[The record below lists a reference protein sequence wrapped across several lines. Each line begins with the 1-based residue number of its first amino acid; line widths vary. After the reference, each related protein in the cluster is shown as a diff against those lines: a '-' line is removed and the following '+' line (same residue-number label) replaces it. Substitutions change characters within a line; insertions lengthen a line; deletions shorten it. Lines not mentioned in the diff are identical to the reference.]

1 MYFGIITL
9 STSWGFKMKKIIV
22 LLLFVLLVGC
32 SRQQEEDCLDSFC
45 VDSFEYRIEG
55 TISVLH
61 TNRGTVEFHASL
73 TDEKRQLR
81 EVTIDIF
88 SSEWEYIGEV
98 NNTEGLHLMSSSN
111 QLQFEALKPST
122 DYIAVMN
129 GVIVFD
135 GEFASIGIAY
145 TEFTTD
151 VFSPVVVSR
160 LIDNIR
166 VGSSF
171 VVYDFQLLSNDYYIV
186 SYGVFLYEGELKLDE
201 FTVWG
206 SRDLTSVT
214 KNNQVFADLD
224 SNTTYTLKLDV
235 IYEIET
241 IQNGT
246 TIDEITFTTD

>member
-1 MYFGIITL
+1 
-9 STSWGFKMKKIIV
+9 MKKIIV

-32 SRQQEEDCLDSFC
+32 SRQQNEDCLDSFC
-45 VDSFEYRIEG
+45 VDSFEYGIEG
-55 TISVLH
+55 TLSVLD
-61 TNRGTVEFHASL
+61 TDRGTVYFHASL

-81 EVTIDIF
+81 DVTIDIF
-88 SSEWEYIGEV
+88 SSEWEFIGEV
-98 NNTEGLHLMSSSN
+98 NYTERLLLMSPSI
-111 QLQFEALKPST
+111 QLQFEALKPNT

-129 GVIVFD
+129 GGIVVD

-151 VFSPVVVSR
+151 AFSPVDVSG
-160 LIDNIR
+160 LIDNTR

-186 SYGVFLYEGELKLDE
+186 SYGVFLYKGETKLDE
-201 FTVWG
+201 FTAWG
-206 SRDLTSVT
+206 SRDLTSVS
-214 KNNQVFADLD
+214 NSNQVFADLD

-241 IQNGT
+241 MQNGA